1 MLIGGIALG
10 LVLGLVLGG
19 KLERLAEIR
28 LQFLPLLFVAVII
41 RYGTEALLGAGVDIV
56 ETLRMPLL
64 AVSYGLLLFTLWQ
77 NRTYPGLAL
86 AFVGIALNGLVILV
100 NGGRRAVWGGAGR
113 WGGRTGRPTPAPPA
127 PSARSSTSRC
137 SGSTPSSSSGSGRS
151 RTSSPSPFPR
161 SRTSPRSAT
170 CSSP

>member
-64 AVSYGLLLFTLWQ
+64 AISYGLLLFTLWQ

-100 NGGRRAVWGGAGR
+100 NGGRGPGLVGGFPVSG
-113 WGGRTGRPTPAPPA
+113 PPRG
-127 PSARSSTSRC
+127 PRS
-137 SGSTPSSSSGSGRS
+137 P
-151 RTSSPSPFPR
+151 PPPPPFPLFPPVFLP
-161 SRTSPRSAT
+161 PR
-170 CSSP
+170 PLPGGLPPPP

>member
-100 NGGRRAVWGGAGR
+100 NGGGVAGGGGAGQGC
-113 WGGRTGRPTPAPPA
+113 GGAGAPPA
-127 PSARSSTSRC
+127 DAP
-137 SGSTPSSSSGSGRS
+137 
-151 RTSSPSPFPR
+151 
-161 SRTSPRSAT
+161 
-170 CSSP
+170 